1 MHLIQFR
8 IRHRWVQRV
17 LWERNTM
24 MNLISI
30 YLLIIIS
37 SYMYIINSLILCF
50 YVGAR
55 ASLLCIFYA
64 NQYLNIVITTSWS
77 NHKKNSKIYYQWN
90 HLWIFQLQQRS
101 HPNGIRLLQHYG
113 TWLVEK
119 IDSKNNCLYK
129 HVCVVLLCSPTTI
142 YSIDISCLYEW
153 LGELEF
159 VGWF

>member
-1 MHLIQFR
+1 MHFLIQFR
-8 IRHRWVQRV
+8 IRHRWFQRV
-17 LWERNTM
+17 LLDFM
-24 MNLISI
+24 F
-30 YLLIIIS
+30 
-37 SYMYIINSLILCF
+37 LCWC
-50 YVGAR
+50 
-55 ASLLCIFYA
+55 SCITSIFYA

-119 IDSKNNCLYK
+119 IDLKNNCLY
-129 HVCVVLLCSPTTI
+129 VYICLCCVVCSPTTI